1 MEFNK
6 GNWDF
11 IKKDLESLR
20 EIECN
25 LKSVNNFFTSNLLK
39 QYKNGN
45 SCITGFNPK
54 NLYFSRA
61 FEKISVQKKHY
72 YLLFL
77 PILVVYVVNLFID
90 VMAVDATQYAE
101 MSREML
107 TTKSFLKVH
116 FLGADYLDKPPL
128 LFWLNSLS
136 FYLFGVGNASYKLPS
151 LLFAL
156 LAIYSTYRF
165 AMIFYSRQT
174 AMMAA
179 LMLATTEAL
188 FLITNDVRTDT
199 ILMGTVIFAIWQ
211 WAQFFETNETKN
223 LLLGSIGVGLALL
236 AKGPIGLI
244 AVSAALLP
252 HIILSKKWRW
262 LIDIRVA
269 LAIIVIGFMLAP
281 MCIGLYEQWGWKG
294 INFFFWTQSF
304 GRITG
309 ESEWNNNPD
318 TFFLLHSVA
327 WAFLPWTL
335 FLAAGWIDTIVGL
348 INRKFVAKEIISIS
362 GFTLIMIALMQS
374 RYQLPHYIFVVF
386 PIAAVI
392 AADFFQRAEKRSVI
406 KKVLSVLQIIVLMAL
421 IALSCLLQYCLKGF
435 EPLSLSCLVIL
446 YMTVIVVVIYTNGPV
461 KSLPNIIAYLGHKIK
476 RDKFLSPETHLLF
489 DILYRH
495 LFVLSAE
502 IMIVFSFLVG
512 TFYFPAIIKYQ
523 PDNDFGRYARVHAVG
538 NNFVSYYCQTGDADI
553 FYAQQAPIPIW
564 DSKQFNNTLKLKK
577 HLIVITAL
585 SGKEQLD
592 KDHIKYKVIDE
603 RYRYPVTKL
612 TVGFLD
618 PATREGVCEKVYL
631 LEAEI

>member
-1 MEFNK
+1 M
-6 GNWDF
+6 
-11 IKKDLESLR
+11 
-20 EIECN
+20 
-25 LKSVNNFFTSNLLK
+25 
-39 QYKNGN
+39 
-45 SCITGFNPK
+45 
-54 NLYFSRA
+54 
-61 FEKISVQKKHY
+61 
-72 YLLFL
+72 
-77 PILVVYVVNLFID
+77 VYVVNLFID
-90 VMAVDATQYAE
+90 VMAVDAAQYAE
-101 MSREML
+101 MSWEML

-136 FYLFGVGNASYKLPS
+136 FYLFGVGNVSYKLPS
-151 LLFAL
+151 LLFAV

-174 AMMAA
+174 AVMAA

-199 ILMGTVIFAIWQ
+199 ILMGSVIFAIWQ

-262 LIDIRVA
+262 LIDIRMAV
-269 LAIIVIGFMLAP
+269 AIIVIGLMLTP

-294 INFFFWTQSF
+294 LRFFFWTQSF

-318 TFFLLHSVA
+318 TFFLLHSAA

-335 FLAAGWIDTIVGL
+335 FLIAGWIDTAYGF
-348 INRKFVAKEIISIS
+348 INRKIKVKEVISIS
-362 GFTLIMIALMQS
+362 GFTLVLIALMLS

-386 PIAAVI
+386 PLGAVM
-392 AADFFQRAEKRSVI
+392 AADYFEKAEKRSTMKKALTVI
-406 KKVLSVLQIIVLMAL
+406 QVTLLLAL
-421 IALSCLLQYCLKGF
+421 ITFSCLLQYCLKGF
-435 EPLSLSCLVIL
+435 DLLSLSCLVIL
-446 YMTVIVVVIYTNGPV
+446 YLTVIVIVIYTNGPV

-502 IMIVFSFLVG
+502 IMIVFSLLIG
-512 TFYFPAIIKYQ
+512 AFYFPAILKYQ
-523 PDNDFGRYARVHAVG
+523 PDNDFGRYAKLNSSD
-538 NNFVSYYCQTGDADI
+538 NNFVSYYCQTGAADI
-553 FYAQQAPIPIW
+553 FYAQRAPIPIW
-564 DSKQFNNTLKLKK
+564 DSEQFNKTLKLKK
-577 HLIVITAL
+577 HLIVITTP
-585 SGKEQLD
+585 SGKEQLE
-592 KDHIKYKVIDE
+592 KDHIRYKIIDE
-603 RYRYPVTKL
+603 RYRYQVTKL
-612 TVGFLD
+612 TANFLN

-631 LEAEI
+631 LEAGI